1 MGHVYLWMVSSNNTL
16 LWLYNRYAMQDGDN
30 FESKHLFHLD
40 ALAGSLHTNGV
51 SCSRRSVNSCSIYQG
66 NVSGLRFKINS
77 YITSLNILGHRLLKC
92 HVLLPET

>member
-40 ALAGSLHTNGV
+40 ALGRISAHK
-51 SCSRRSVNSCSIYQG
+51 RS
-66 NVSGLRFKINS
+66 
-77 YITSLNILGHRLLKC
+77 ILF
-92 HVLLPET
+92 T